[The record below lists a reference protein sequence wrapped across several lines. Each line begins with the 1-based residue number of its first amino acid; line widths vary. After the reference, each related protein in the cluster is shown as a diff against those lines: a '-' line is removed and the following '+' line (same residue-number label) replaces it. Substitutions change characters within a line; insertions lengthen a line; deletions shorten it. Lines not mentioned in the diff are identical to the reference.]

1 MENIRGLL
9 SMKNKDGSK
18 LIDTIVSILENVEP
32 GYEVKYK
39 LLKASDYEVP
49 ENRFSVVIIAFS
61 KGLNIN
67 KNILNQDEVWNL
79 SPQSQKLVEYIPEGA
94 YGIIRSYKLYL
105 KWIIRLRERSIGIKV

>member
-1 MENIRGLL
+1 MKAKRPKVVIMENIRGLL

-39 LLKASDYEVP
+39 LLKASDYEVL

-67 KNILNQDEVWNL
+67 KNILNQDECEICLLKV
-79 SPQSQKLVEYIPEGA
+79 
-94 YGIIRSYKLYL
+94 RS
-105 KWIIRLRERSIGIKV
+105 